1 MTNGRLPNRT
11 RKKSNLMAYL
21 SQVKLGVEQHHLSI
35 TSGPRDR
42 HKNYPAFRICG
53 AREKVTQIQIFR
65 RPTASFH
72 EYHPFELPYH
82 TASAHTTIAHI
93 YANMASSNTLTLTAD
108 EIDDVLYFTR
118 VNEASDL
125 QATITELAQKYNR
138 APREIV
144 EAAVDSES
152 GNGALH
158 YCAANGLAGT
168 WKSGVEIA
176 KGRGRR
182 IEHSATQTRNHQI
195 NC

>member
-72 EYHPFELPYH
+72 EYDLFELPYH
-82 TASAHTTIAHI
+82 LCTYYRRIYKNKHGLLEHPHAHRRRDRRRPLLHPRQRSLRLASNNHRTCAKIQPRTKRDRR
-93 YANMASSNTLTLTAD
+93 SSRGFRERQWSATLLRC
-108 EIDDVLYFTR
+108 ERTR
-118 VNEASDL
+118 R
-125 QATITELAQKYNR
+125 Y
-138 APREIV
+138 
-144 EAAVDSES
+144 
-152 GNGALH
+152 
-158 YCAANGLAGT
+158 
-168 WKSGVEIA
+168 VEIW
-176 KGRGRR
+176 R
-182 IEHSATQTRNHQI
+182 
-195 NC
+195 